1 MKKVLIVLVV
11 FFYGNI
17 LLGNVK
23 PNSLFTSNGVL
34 QQGVIVPVWG
44 TANEDEKI
52 TVAFNG
58 QTVATVAKNGK
69 WLVQLKPMKASNTAL
84 SMVIK
89 GDNTLTI
96 SNILIGEVWL
106 CSGQSNMGFPVRSIR
121 ALGAYPK
128 VEDVLKDA
136 QNYPLI
142 RQFFI
147 PLKKSVITPDKIND
161 VIGKWNVC
169 DSVAVKNF
177 SAVAYFFGKELYKKL
192 QVPIGLINSSYGG
205 TAIENWMSKET
216 LESFPELKSI
226 FTNYEKAMNEFPEK
240 MEDYTKSE
248 KVLLEAYSRDSAVAK
263 KFNKEMPRK
272 PSAPM
277 SPAERG
283 GPIGLYNTMIYPL
296 LPYAI
301 KGITWY
307 QGEAN
312 GGRGIQYR
320 TLLPALINSWRNDW
334 NNDKLPFFFVQIPGW
349 KGHPPELKEAQL
361 LTYQK
366 MPNTAMTVIYD
377 VDDTTDVHPGNK
389 QPVGERLSLPARA
402 LVYGEKKLEYMGP
415 IYESMKVEG
424 DKVVLTFSHAN
435 KLVAKDGEIKD
446 FVIAGANKKFVV
458 AKAEIKNNKL
468 VVYSADVKNP
478 VAVRAGWRLCPQINL
493 YNEVGLPASPFRT
506 DVEQIKL

>member
-1 MKKVLIVLVV
+1 MKRLM
-11 FFYGNI
+11 I
-17 LLGNVK
+17 LLIAFFVGNMLHANVK

-44 TANEDEKI
+44 TASEGEKI
-52 TVAFNG
+52 SVEFNG
-58 QTVATVAKNGK
+58 QIVNTVAKNGK
-69 WLVQLKPMKASNTAL
+69 WMVQLKPMKANNTAL

-89 GDNTLTI
+89 GENTVTI

-106 CSGQSNMGFPVRSIR
+106 CSGQSNMGFPLRSVR

-128 VEDVLKDA
+128 VEEVLKDA

-142 RQFFI
+142 RQFSI
-147 PLKKSVITPDKIND
+147 PLKKSVTTPDKVDD
-161 VIGKWNVC
+161 VNGKWNVC
-169 DSVAVKNF
+169 DSIAAKNF

-192 QVPIGLINSSYGG
+192 QIPIGLINSSYGG

-226 FTNYEKAMNEFPEK
+226 MINYEKALNEFPKKLEEYNRNEK
-240 MEDYTKSE
+240 Y
-248 KVLLEAYSRDSAVAK
+248 LLEAYSRDSADAK
-263 KFNKEMPRK
+263 KYNKEMPRK
-272 PSAPM
+272 PSAPT

-283 GPIGLYNTMIYPL
+283 GPTGLYNSMIYPL

-301 KGITWY
+301 KGVTWY

-312 GGRGIQYR
+312 ASRGLQYR
-320 TLLPALINSWRNDW
+320 TLLPALIKLWRLDW
-334 NNDKLPFFFVQIPGW
+334 SNENLPFFFIQIPGW
-349 KGHPPELKEAQL
+349 KNHSPELKEAQL

-366 MPNTAMTVIYD
+366 LPNTAMTVIYD

-389 QPVGERLSLPARA
+389 QPVGERLSLTARA

-424 DKVVLTFSHAN
+424 DKVILTFTHAN
-435 KLVAKDGEIKD
+435 KLVAKDGELKD
-446 FVIAGANKKFVV
+446 FVIAGADKKFVT

-468 VVYSADVKNP
+468 IVYSTEVKNP
-478 VAVRAGWRLCPQINL
+478 VAVRAGWRLCPQMNL
-493 YNEVGLPASPFRT
+493 YNDAGLPASPFRT
-506 DVEQIKL
+506 DVE